1 MTGKINIYTLLFIMS
16 AAFSSCEEDFFPPLE
31 PAEPLVVVD
40 AWINNLPGKQ
50 TIRITETHPYFDNV
64 FTPGIENATVYLIDN
79 EGIQYDFT
87 KSFSPG
93 DYEWNPTAT
102 QPVMGI
108 IGNTYELTI
117 LIDDIEISAIS
128 TLNRVPE
135 IDSVTF
141 RFVEGNSFFP
151 DSYFASF
158 HGLDLEGPGDT
169 YWIKAYKNG
178 QYLSKPNEINI
189 AFDGGIG
196 FGNSADGIPFIQPIR
211 DAINPFDT
219 DGNDSFIPP
228 YIPGD
233 SVMVELHSISN
244 EAYTLL
250 AELRIQTDRPGGF
263 AELFATPLANIPSNL
278 VRSDEIPVLGFF
290 CMSAI
295 SIKGEFLDPDNL
307 PE

>member
-1 MTGKINIYTLLFIMS
+1 MTGKINIYVLLLILSM
-16 AAFSSCEEDFFPPLE
+16 AFSSCEEDFFPSLE
-31 PAEPLVVVD
+31 PAEPRVVVD

-50 TIRITETHPYFDNV
+50 TIRITETLPYYDNV
-64 FTPGIENATVYLIDN
+64 FAPGIENANVYLVDN
-79 EGIQYDFT
+79 EGVRFDFIE
-87 KSFSPG
+87 SSPG
-93 DYEWNPTAT
+93 DYEWKPTTT
-102 QPVMGI
+102 QSVLGI
-108 IGNTYELTI
+108 IGNTYELTVE
-117 LIDDIEISAIS
+117 IDDFKILAIS

-141 RFVEGNSFFP
+141 RFEQGNSFFP
-151 DSYFASF
+151 ESYFASF
-158 HGLDLEGPGDT
+158 HGQDIEGPGDT

-211 DAINPFDT
+211 DGINPFDV
-219 DGNDSFIPP
+219 DENDNFIPP
-228 YIPGD
+228 YLPGD
-233 SVMVELHSISN
+233 SVLVELRSISN

-263 AELFATPLANIPSNL
+263 AELFATPLANIPTNL
-278 VRSDEIPVLGFF
+278 VRSDDITVLGFF

-307 PE
+307 PQ